1 MGPPGTRGL
10 SGEIG
15 PEGPPGEPGP
25 AGPPG
30 PPGPPSAAVDDL
42 FGGLHDYDSGP
53 PPPPEFSEDEALP
66 NSNSSTIVPVDPGVQ
81 ATLKAL
87 SSQIESMK
95 SPDGSRKHPARTCD
109 DLKRCYPMKKSG
121 EYWVDPNQGSV
132 EDAIKVHCNMDTG
145 ETCIS
150 ANPTSIPRKVWWTSS
165 RNKPVWFGAD
175 INRGTHFAYGN
186 KEQLPNSVTVQMT
199 FIRLLSKE
207 ASQTITYHCK
217 NSVGYKD
224 EKMGNFK
231 KAVILKGSNDL
242 ELKAEGNNR
251 FRYTVVEDS
260 CSHASSNWGKTVFE
274 YRTQKTARLP
284 IVDIAPVDIGGP
296 DQEFGIDIGPVCF
309 L

>member
-1 MGPPGTRGL
+1 M
-10 SGEIG
+10 
-15 PEGPPGEPGP
+15 
-25 AGPPG
+25 
-30 PPGPPSAAVDDL
+30 AAMDDL
-42 FGGLHDYDSGP
+42 FGGPQDYDSGP

-66 NSNSSTIVPVDPGVQ
+66 NSNSSTIVPVDPGVL

-87 SSQIESMK
+87 SSQIDSMK

-150 ANPTSIPRKVWWTSS
+150 ANPPSIPRKVWWSSS

-186 KEQLPNSVTVQMT
+186 KDQPTNSVTVQMT

-224 EKMGNFK
+224 EKNGNFK

-260 CSHASSNWGKTVFE
+260 CSQANGNWGKTVFE

-296 DQEFGIDIGPVCF
+296 DQEFGVDIGPVCF